1 MIIRTTFN
9 DNDYTDYLEEYWND
23 FMFKNYYAE
32 VDLYKH
38 KDDYDSLLKYRN
50 LYIEY
55 HDLLDKIILD
65 KKDITEEDLKH
76 FKDLIKRSIIA
87 FIKYECLDSI
97 KYLEDN
103 LKIDIVNKV
112 DDTWE
117 NREVIYYFLE
127 TKQMIIL

>member
-1 MIIRTTFN
+1 MIKMIIRTTFN

-117 NREVIYYFLE
+117 NREVILFFRN
-127 TKQMIIL
+127 

>member
-1 MIIRTTFN
+1 MLFR
-9 DNDYTDYLEEYWND
+9 
-23 FMFKNYYAE
+23 
-32 VDLYKH
+32 
-38 KDDYDSLLKYRN
+38 SKYRN